1 MRNLGY
7 SPCVF
12 YSDVPITATEV
23 IHVVI
28 AQKLKKPIDE
38 VPLSK
43 AIKDL
48 VGGKST
54 LQNEI
59 LGDLQKEFS
68 NTVPEKAEETPLEEL
83 GASLDGTFP
92 GTLGKHTSSLVAKM
106 ISAKMP
112 GGFTLN
118 NAKQH
123 LSTTYGLGTGRTEG
137 VLLMGLTMEP
147 AARLGSEAE
156 AKAWLDSVAQA
167 YAKKAGITLSAG
179 GAGGAAGAGAGGA
192 VAVINSEE
200 FDALKAKQNQL
211 IYQVRNEQY
220 Q

>member
-1 MRNLGY
+1 M
-7 SPCVF
+7 
-12 YSDVPITATEV
+12 TATEI

-28 AQKLKKPIDE
+28 AQKLKKSVDE

-68 NTVPEKAEETPLEEL
+68 NAVPEKAEETPLEEL
-83 GASLDGTFP
+83 GASLDGSFS
-92 GTLGKHTSSLVAKM
+92 GTLGKHTSTLVAKM
-106 ISAKMP
+106 ISSKMP

-118 NAKQH
+118 NAKSY
-123 LSTTYGLGTGRTEG
+123 LSTSYGLGPGRTDG
-137 VLLMGLTMEP
+137 ALLMGLTMEP

-156 AKAWLDSVAQA
+156 AKSWLDSVAQA
-167 YAKKAGITLSAG
+167 YAKKAGVTLSSG
-179 GAGGAAGAGAGGA
+179 SAGAGAGAGAGA

-200 FDALKAKQNQL
+200 FDALKAKQNHL
-211 IYQVRNEQY
+211 IYQVC
-220 Q
+220 